1 MLKIGLTGGI
11 ASGKSTICQLFSSYD
26 IPIIDAD
33 IIARQIVEPDQPAF
47 QQVVQKFGSEIVQQ
61 DGYLNRSFLR
71 QLIFSNP
78 DAKIQLEKILHPK
91 ISLELQR
98 QSDALDTAYCILD
111 IPLLIESNLQDSVER
126 ILVIDISPEKQLERL
141 CQRDKISVEDAQLI
155 ITNQCSQ
162 QQRLAVADDVIDN
175 NKSPDAVAN
184 LIFDLHQKYLTIANS
199 TTSSCQ
205 RSDSHGQ

>member
-33 IIARQIVEPDQPAF
+33 IIARQVVEPDQPAF
-47 QQVVQKFGSEIVQQ
+47 QQVVQQFGSEIIQQ
-61 DGYLNRSFLR
+61 DGQLNRPFLR

-78 DAKIQLEKILHPK
+78 DAKIQLENILHPK

-111 IPLLIESNLQDSVER
+111 IPLLIESKLQDSVER
-126 ILVIDISPEKQLERL
+126 ILVIDISAEKQLERL
-141 CQRDKISVEDAQLI
+141 CLRDKVSAEDAQLI

-175 NKSPDAVAN
+175 NKSPDIVAKA
-184 LIFDLHQKYLTIANS
+184 IFDLHQKYLTIANS